1 MELGV
6 LGFGFEAQG
15 FLLFRVLGVPSLG
28 GLVVVGYGV
37 GFVCFSH
44 VSERI
49 GTVSVSEC
57 ISTRRITVC

>member
-37 GFVCFSH
+37 GFMCFSH

-49 GTVSVSEC
+49 GTVSVQS
-57 ISTRRITVC
+57 V